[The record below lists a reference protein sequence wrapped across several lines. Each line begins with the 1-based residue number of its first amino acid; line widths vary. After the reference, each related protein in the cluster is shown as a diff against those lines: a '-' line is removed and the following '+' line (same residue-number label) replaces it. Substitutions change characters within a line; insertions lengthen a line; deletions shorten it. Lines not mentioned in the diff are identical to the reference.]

1 MHENVKVTK
10 DYKKKLQVHTIYNNI
25 KGGVDVV
32 DLLSTSHS
40 TTIKSKRWPLIALAF
55 IFSTC
60 RSNAKIILGN
70 NNIKLTNFKFT
81 YNTGKA
87 LVLLSVEQQCHKSN
101 ELQIRIMNNNNS
113 QEI

>member
-55 IFSTC
+55 IFNAC

-87 LVLLSVEQQCHKSN
+87 LVLLLVE
-101 ELQIRIMNNNNS
+101 
-113 QEI
+113 